1 MRPRPRME
9 ADGFRQIAYNACFRG
24 RVSFSVSLQRKELG
38 TGLQG
43 IKRKVVYV
51 CLYEAIAIAI
61 CSASFFALSD
71 KGLGH
76 ATALSIA
83 CSAVAVFWNLAFN
96 ALFERWES
104 VQIVRGRSLAR
115 RVAHALGFE
124 GGLIVLLVPLIAWW
138 LEVSLIQSLLMDI
151 GLSIFF
157 LVYTFMFGWVFDR
170 IFGLPA
176 SAA

>member
-1 MRPRPRME
+1 M
-9 ADGFRQIAYNACFRG
+9 
-24 RVSFSVSLQRKELG
+24 
-38 TGLQG
+38 QG

-71 KGLGH
+71 KGLAH
-76 ATALSIA
+76 ATTLSIA
-83 CSAVAVFWNLAFN
+83 CSAIAVLWNLGFN
-96 ALFERWES
+96 ALFERWEAL
-104 VQIVRGRSLAR
+104 QTVRGRSLAR
-115 RVAHALGFE
+115 RAAHALGFE

-138 LEVSLIQSLLMDI
+138 LDVSLVQSLLMDI

-157 LVYTFMFGWVFDR
+157 LVYTFIFGWVFDR

>member
-1 MRPRPRME
+1 M
-9 ADGFRQIAYNACFRG
+9 
-24 RVSFSVSLQRKELG
+24 
-38 TGLQG
+38 QG

-71 KGLGH
+71 KGLAH
-76 ATALSIA
+76 ATTLSIA
-83 CSAVAVFWNLAFN
+83 CSGIAVLWNLGFN
-96 ALFERWES
+96 ALFERWEAA
-104 VQIVRGRSLAR
+104 QTVRGRSLAR
-115 RVAHALGFE
+115 RAAHALGFE

-138 LEVSLIQSLLMDI
+138 LDVSLMQSLLMDI

-157 LVYTFMFGWVFDR
+157 LVYTFIFGWMFDR